1 MRRYEFRLAS
11 VLQLRRAEEQ
21 SARGALRAANDEL
34 RRRIATRDERAA
46 HYRVVAATPPAA
58 SAEGLLAQ
66 HQLAELAAAAVVGA
80 RRRVTTAAADAAL
93 AQVAWS
99 NASRRVK
106 VLERL
111 DERRRAEHAAAEARA
126 EAAEIDDLV
135 TSRYRL
141 EERER

>member
-66 HQLAELAAAAVVGA
+66 HQLGELAAAAVLSA
-80 RRRVTTAAADAAL
+80 RRRVTAAAADAAL